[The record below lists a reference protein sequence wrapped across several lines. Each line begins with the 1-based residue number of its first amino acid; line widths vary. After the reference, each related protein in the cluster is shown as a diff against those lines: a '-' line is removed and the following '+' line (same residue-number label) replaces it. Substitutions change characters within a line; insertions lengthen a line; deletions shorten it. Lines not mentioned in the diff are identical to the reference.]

1 MTLFDRPYPF
11 VHALGGLRRHL
22 LFQPVAGGV
31 QASDG
36 DRHLVGDLRLLR
48 FILISMQSV
57 SSAGVIP
64 GTRSLSVGRKP
75 GYDARNDR
83 WNDPFPFRSGSAGRH
98 EASRCSFRIG
108 HSAA

>member
-1 MTLFDRPYPF
+1 MEIDILS
-11 VHALGGLRRHL
+11 AI
-22 LFQPVAGGV
+22 
-31 QASDG
+31 S
-36 DRHLVGDLRLLR
+36 RLLR

-83 WNDPFPFRSGSAGRH
+83 WNDPYVNNYIMSISATILRDV
-98 EASRCSFRIG
+98 S
-108 HSAA
+108 